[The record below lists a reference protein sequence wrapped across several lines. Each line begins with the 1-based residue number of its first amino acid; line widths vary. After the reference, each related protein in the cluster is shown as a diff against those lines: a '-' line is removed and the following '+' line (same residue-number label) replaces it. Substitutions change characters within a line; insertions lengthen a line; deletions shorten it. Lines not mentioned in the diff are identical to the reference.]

1 MGRSAFALGL
11 RQGRRPTSVKR
22 AIDGAIALVSLLTI
36 AALLF
41 LFGFVAFDV
50 ATRKSLGFDRRVIFA
65 LRRSDKEPI
74 PVGPPWLQEA
84 ARDVTSLG
92 SVVVLLI
99 ITFAAAGYLFLDR
112 KPGVAWLM
120 LMAVLSGL
128 ALNNLL
134 KFVFARPRP
143 EVVGLAPRVFTT
155 SFPSGHATLSAIT
168 YLTIAALLARAYPSP
183 ILDVYFVSLAAL
195 LTVLIGLSRI
205 YLGVHFPTDILG
217 GWCVGTA
224 WAIGCWVLLAWLQQA
239 GQIEPASPM

>member
-1 MGRSAFALGL
+1 LGRSTFALGI
-11 RQGRRPTSVKR
+11 RQGRRRTSFTR
-22 AIDGAIALVSLLTI
+22 TIDGAIALAYLLTI

-41 LFGFVAFDV
+41 LFGFIAVDV
-50 ATRKSLGFDRRVIFA
+50 ATRKPSGFDRRIIFA
-65 LRRSDKEPI
+65 LRKSAQQPI
-74 PVGPPWLQEA
+74 PIGPPWLQEA

-92 SVVVLLI
+92 SVAVLLI
-99 ITFAAAGYLFLDR
+99 MTFAVAGYLLLDR

-120 LMAVLSGL
+120 LIAVLGGL

-143 EVVGLAPRVFTT
+143 EVVSPAPRVFTT

-183 ILDVYFVSLAAL
+183 ILDFYFMSLAAL

-217 GWCVGTA
+217 GWCIGTA
-224 WAIGCWVLLAWLQQA
+224 WAIGCWVLLAWLQQGGQLESA
-239 GQIEPASPM
+239 GLM